1 MKSLHKQQSELADP
15 IYQLKVLQKHEVD
28 IPRFEDTLAT
38 SGVGP
43 IRGRAPRV
51 LQINMGYMCNQT
63 CKHCHVDAGPDR
75 KEKISRALL
84 ERCLEI
90 LESSEISTIDLTGG
104 APEMH
109 PDFRWFVVEAKKR
122 GVHIMDRCNL
132 TIVVA
137 NKHYRTL
144 PAFFAEHEVELVSS
158 LPHFSARRT
167 DRQRGDGVFEQSI
180 EALQLLNAVGY
191 GMDDRL
197 KLNLVYNPVGA
208 FLPDGQKELEDVYK
222 KKLKANYGI
231 EFNELYAITNMPIS
245 RFLEY
250 LMDTGNLEE
259 YMSTLHQSFNP
270 QAVAGLMC
278 HDTLSID
285 YLGNIYDCDF
295 NQMLDLKSD
304 VAHPNIMDFDA
315 KSLTGRAII
324 TDQHCYGC
332 TAGAGSS
339 CGGETV

>member
-1 MKSLHKQQSELADP
+1 MKSLHKQQSELANP
-15 IYQLKVLQKHEVD
+15 MYQLEVLQRHEVD

-38 SGVGP
+38 NGVGP
-43 IRGRAPRV
+43 IRGRTPRV

-75 KEKISRALL
+75 TEKISRPLL

-90 LESSEISTIDLTGG
+90 LETSEISTIDLTGG

-109 PDFRWFVVEAKKR
+109 PDFRWFVTEAKKR

-144 PAFFAEHEVELVSS
+144 PAFFAEHQVELVSS

-180 EALQLLNAVGY
+180 EALQLLNEVGY
-191 GMDDRL
+191 GIDDDL

-208 FLPDGQKELEDVYK
+208 FLPDGQKELEQVYK

-250 LMDTGNLEE
+250 LMDTGNLEQ
-259 YMSTLHQSFNP
+259 YMHTLHESFNP
-270 QAVAGLMC
+270 QAVGGLMC

-304 VAHPNIMDFDA
+304 VAHPNISDFDA
-315 KSLTGRAII
+315 KSLTGRGII